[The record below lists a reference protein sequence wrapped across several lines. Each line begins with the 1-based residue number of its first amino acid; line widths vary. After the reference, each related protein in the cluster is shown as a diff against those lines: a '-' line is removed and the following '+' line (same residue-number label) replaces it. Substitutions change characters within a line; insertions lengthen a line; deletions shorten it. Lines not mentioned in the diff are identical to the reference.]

1 MFHIESV
8 KVDDHGLWLQPKQL
22 TKKFSLSRATLY
34 RLIAE
39 MRENPAY
46 SGSVIDL
53 SQTLH
58 LVSLDAFMEFLREKD
73 KQYLRA

>member
-1 MFHIESV
+1 MLHIESI

-22 TKKFSLSRATLY
+22 TKTFSLSRATLY
-34 RLIAE
+34 RLMAE
-39 MRENPAY
+39 MRENPTY
-46 SGSVIDL
+46 SGAIIDL

-58 LVSLDAFMEFLREKD
+58 LVNLEAFMEFLRAKD

>member
-1 MFHIESV
+1 MLHIESI

-34 RLIAE
+34 RLMAE
-39 MRENPAY
+39 MRENPTY
-46 SGSVIDL
+46 SGSIIDL

-58 LVSLDAFMEFLREKD
+58 LVNLEAFMDFLRAKD